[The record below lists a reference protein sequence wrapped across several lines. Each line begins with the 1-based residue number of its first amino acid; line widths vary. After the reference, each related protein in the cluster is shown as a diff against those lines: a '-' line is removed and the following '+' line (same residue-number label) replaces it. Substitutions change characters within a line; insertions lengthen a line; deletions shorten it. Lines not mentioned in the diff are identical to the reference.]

1 MPTILMYNLDNEKGR
16 LIRMICL
23 RLKVFIR
30 PVSPEEYGLP
40 VAVLLEKDF
49 PGQSALSEPFSDEM
63 LVFARFPEGLFN
75 AMLAELRRAKAIVP
89 LKAVLTPTN
98 AAWTSS
104 QLHAEIAREHEA
116 MKQNLRAHQQ

>member
-1 MPTILMYNLDNEKGR
+1 MPTVLMYNLDNEKGR

-40 VAVLLEKDF
+40 VAALMEKDF
-49 PGQSALSEPFSDEM
+49 PGQAAPAEPFSDEM
-63 LVFARFPEGLFN
+63 LVFARFPESLFS

-98 AAWTSS
+98 AEWTST

>member
-49 PGQSALSEPFSDEM
+49 PGQSAPSEPFSDEM

-75 AMLAELRRAKAIVP
+75 AMLAELPCSRP
-89 LKAVLTPTN
+89 PTPRGPPP
-98 AAWTSS
+98 SS
-104 QLHAEIAREHEA
+104 TQRSPG
-116 MKQNLRAHQQ
+116 NTRP